1 MHLACPPSITM
12 CQPQSLAGAAG
23 TSRFPAPARDPTF
36 GLFLSPCRKDSRLLF
51 VCFVLRRAGPPLP
64 RTPCSAL
71 GASPCPAA
79 DIFLP
84 CKLLWAV
91 LRWSSA
97 SLLLCA
103 CHFSLPDSYYFLL
116 EFSIKSLLYS
126 HLWISFGSRQGW
138 KNTFK
143 LQGDTPEFGPPK
155 REDFH
160 YEKYLEGRGW

>member
-1 MHLACPPSITM
+1 MAKLAGSSFSSQFLSFMHLACPPSITV

-64 RTPCSAL
+64 CAPCSAL

-79 DIFLP
+79 EMFLP
-84 CKLLWAV
+84 CKPLWAV

-103 CHFSLPDSYYFLL
+103 CHFSLPDAYYFLL
-116 EFSIKSLLYS
+116 ELAPLNLCYALAYES
-126 HLWISFGSRQGW
+126 HLDSDRVGKIHLSF
-138 KNTFK
+138 
-143 LQGDTPEFGPPK
+143 
-155 REDFH
+155 
-160 YEKYLEGRGW
+160 RGHP